1 MLWFTLW
8 FIPTRQRCCFTLH
21 VQCLQ
26 AQDAFLD
33 LGVQYAHTL
42 AELPMLPEL
51 WHRATAFD
59 PITDQLALLT
69 DPIGGSAVSR
79 LQQAAAARA
88 GGGLGRPGWWQHL
101 QQRHSQGTS
110 PLHTP
115 ELV

>member
-1 MLWFTLW
+1 M
-8 FIPTRQRCCFTLH
+8 
-21 VQCLQ
+21 Q

-42 AELPMLPEL
+42 AELPMLSEL
-51 WHRATAFD
+51 WHRAAAFD
-59 PITDQLALLT
+59 PITDKLALMI
-69 DPIGGSAVSR
+69 DPVGGSAVSR

-88 GGGLGRPGWWQHL
+88 GGGLGRPGWWRQQ
-101 QQRHSQGTS
+101 QQRHSQGTA